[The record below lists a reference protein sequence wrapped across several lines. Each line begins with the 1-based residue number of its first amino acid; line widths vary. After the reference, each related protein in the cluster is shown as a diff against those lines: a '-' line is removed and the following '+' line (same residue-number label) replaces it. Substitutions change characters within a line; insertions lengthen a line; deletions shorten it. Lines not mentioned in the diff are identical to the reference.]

1 MKDGNSDKQ
10 DVFLSYRTDVD
21 SLILKYGS
29 HETYLFVNGY
39 SGKKENCAGL
49 TTRNMCSLVKKFQM
63 Q

>member
-39 SGKKENCAGL
+39 SGKKRKLCRSYNKEYVLIG
-49 TTRNMCSLVKKFQM
+49 
-63 Q
+63 